1 MLNDP
6 LKYFITDGCWEM
18 CLYFVLSTCATALF
32 PEIRT
37 LWDTPWLKN
46 SVKKLR
52 NCSTVGLSQT
62 MFFSAQY
69 SFQRVWSYKYFW
81 HVDLRNDALM
91 ISCVVNRLGVLVDEA
106 FGVVG
111 EVFVDLGVVPNS
123 LW

>member
-18 CLYFVLSTCATALF
+18 CLYLILSTCAAALF
-32 PEIRT
+32 AEIRK

-62 MFFSAQY
+62 MFFSAQF

-91 ISCVVNRLGVLVDEA
+91 ISCVANRSGVLAGEA
-106 FGVVG
+106 FGVL
-111 EVFVDLGVVPNS
+111 D
-123 LW
+123 